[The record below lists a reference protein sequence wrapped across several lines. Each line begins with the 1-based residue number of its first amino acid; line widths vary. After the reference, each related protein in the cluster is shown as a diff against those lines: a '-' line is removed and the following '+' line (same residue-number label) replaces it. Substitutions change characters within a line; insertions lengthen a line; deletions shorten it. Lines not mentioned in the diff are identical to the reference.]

1 MPQHFSIS
9 LSERAMW
16 LVCVAH
22 FFSHFYLIL
31 LAPLFPQLS
40 QRLDVGYTEL
50 GFAITVFSLLSG
62 FTQAPIGVM
71 VDRYGAV
78 PLLIAGVALQGIA
91 FSLTGL
97 TDSYWVFVALLG
109 IAGIANSVYHPADY
123 SILNQVIEP
132 SRMGR
137 AFSYH
142 TASGLLGEAV
152 APISILLLVALIGWQ
167 WALFVCGIA
176 GVVVAAILY
185 ANSASLS
192 GGLGD
197 QQESKSE
204 NPGVNWRFFLS
215 APLLLG
221 MLFFVGI
228 SLFTRGVTGFGVSAM
243 HVGQGLL
250 LSTATGLLSVWLL
263 AAPIGV
269 LVGGRIADRT
279 ERSMGAHSAP
289 GGFGHAAF
297 VAVCLGII
305 AVCVISVALTR
316 PGVIGYAIAFG
327 IGGFCAG
334 AVAPSRDM
342 LIRSIAPAGQT
353 GTVFGFVSTGFNI
366 GGIVAPPLFGY
377 LLDKGQASGVFMVAG
392 MASALTILTVLGTRQ
407 ASQSMLRRASR

>member
-1 MPQHFSIS
+1 MPQRLSIS

-71 VDRYGAV
+71 VDRFGAV
-78 PLLIAGVALQGIA
+78 PLLIAGVAVQGIA

-97 TDSYWVFVALLG
+97 TDSYWIFVALLG
-109 IAGIANSVYHPADY
+109 MAGIANSVYHPADY
-123 SILNQVIEP
+123 SILNQVVEP
-132 SRMGR
+132 ARMGR

-152 APISILLLVALIGWQ
+152 APISILLLVALMNWQ

-176 GVVVAAILY
+176 GVVVAVMLY
-185 ANSASLS
+185 TNSASLS
-192 GGLGD
+192 GGLGE
-197 QQESKSE
+197 QQERKGERS
-204 NPGVNWRFFLS
+204 GVNWRFFLT

-228 SLFTRGVTGFGVSAM
+228 SLFTRGITGFGVSAM
-243 HVGQGLL
+243 HVGHGLT

-269 LVGGRIADRT
+269 LVGGRIADQRYMHA
-279 ERSMGAHSAP
+279 RSASD
-289 GGFGHAAF
+289 GFGHAAF
-297 VAVCLGII
+297 VAVCLGVI
-305 AVCVISVALTR
+305 AVCIMSVALTR
-316 PGVIGYAIAFG
+316 PGVIGYAIVFG

-377 LLDKGQASGVFMVAG
+377 LLDKGQASGVFMVAA
-392 MASALTILTVLGTRQ
+392 MASALTILTVLGTRH
-407 ASQSMLRRASR
+407 ASRSITHRASR